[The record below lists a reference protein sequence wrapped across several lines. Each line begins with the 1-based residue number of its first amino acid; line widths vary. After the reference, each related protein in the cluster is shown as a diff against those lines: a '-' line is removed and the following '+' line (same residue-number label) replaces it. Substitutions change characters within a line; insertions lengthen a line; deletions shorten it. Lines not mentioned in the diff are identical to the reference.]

1 MVSSEDMFMY
11 LVITCNLFMDGICL
25 VKLENCWLIIMIFNK
40 GFDRC
45 PIIIIIV
52 MSMIKF
58 LTFLVIMAVCALAIK
73 TSDH

>member
-1 MVSSEDMFMY
+1 
-11 LVITCNLFMDGICL
+11 MDGICL